1 MALACRKAWVVV
13 ALACIEALVVVVL
26 AYILVV
32 VAAVFFSSSSVREG
46 CLLNDRSCPRAS
58 G

>member
-1 MALACRKAWVVV
+1 MVV

-32 VAAVFFSSSSVREG
+32 VASFGPLVEVAF
-46 CLLNDRSCPRAS
+46 
-58 G
+58 